1 MAKCI
6 IDVIEEIGPSKVT
19 GLCTDNAANMKRAWN
34 GVKDTYPHIHAY
46 GCLAHMLN
54 LTFGDILKM
63 KSVDATLKN
72 STGTSVVKTV
82 SEVA

>member
-34 GVKDTYPHIHAY
+34 EVKDTYPHIHAY
-46 GCLAHMLN
+46 GCLAHALHFV
-54 LTFGDILKM
+54 FGQ
-63 KSVDATLKN
+63 
-72 STGTSVVKTV
+72 V
-82 SEVA
+82 S